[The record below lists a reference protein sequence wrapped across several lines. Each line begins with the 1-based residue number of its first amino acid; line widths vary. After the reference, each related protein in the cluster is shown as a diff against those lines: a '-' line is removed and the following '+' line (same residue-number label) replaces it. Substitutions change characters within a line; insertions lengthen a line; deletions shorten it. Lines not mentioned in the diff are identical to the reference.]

1 MEDYTKSIQ
10 SKQILGKFLTVLII
24 VLSFWFI
31 YQQIISS
38 EIDVF
43 DSLLN
48 AKPII
53 FLSIFCLFGVLT
65 LSPIIWKFLML
76 GSGAKVPYRLCF
88 GIWWTTNIAKY
99 VPGKVSLIAGRAY
112 VARKYG
118 SRVVLESFVWELI
131 ISISSAVLAGL
142 LLLDLDGIPTSTKS
156 ILIIIGIASLF
167 PIISPKLTQRLV
179 RKPFSLLGRGEWEN
193 ETSMTR
199 GYYCIAL
206 VLMLI
211 SWILWGLA
219 HQFILWG
226 LGGDAS
232 LSLLIGAFSIAWLV
246 GFFAFFLPAGLGA
259 REGVFTFNL
268 SLFLSGGIAGIIA
281 VISRTL
287 NVLVE
292 IVVFMFGLTMMSP
305 EELEE
310 E

>member
-1 MEDYTKSIQ
+1 
-10 SKQILGKFLTVLII
+10 
-24 VLSFWFI
+24 
-31 YQQIISS
+31 
-38 EIDVF
+38 
-43 DSLLN
+43 
-48 AKPII
+48 
-53 FLSIFCLFGVLT
+53 
-65 LSPIIWKFLML
+65 ML
-76 GSGAKVPYRLCF
+76 GSGANVPYRLCF

-118 SRVVLESFVWELI
+118 GRVVLESFVWELI

>member
-1 MEDYTKSIQ
+1 MNENTGSTSFTQ
-10 SKQILGKFLTVLII
+10 VLGRLLTVVVVI
-24 VLSFWFI
+24 LSFWFI
-31 YQQIISS
+31 YQQIDSS
-38 EIDVF
+38 DLDDTGTLFE
-43 DSLLN
+43 
-48 AKPII
+48 AEPII
-53 FLSIFCLFGVLT
+53 FLSVACIVGVLV

-76 GSGAKVPYRLCF
+76 GSGADIPYRLCF

-118 SRVVLESFVWELI
+118 SKVVLESFVWELI
-131 ISISSAVLAGL
+131 ISVSSAVIAGL
-142 LLLDLDGIPTSTKS
+142 LLLDLEGIPTSTKW
-156 ILIIIGIASLF
+156 ILVAVGLASLF
-167 PIISPKLTQRLV
+167 PIISPTLTQVIV
-179 RKPFSLLGRGEWEN
+179 RKPFSILGRGEWSQ

-199 GYYCIAL
+199 TSYGIAL
-206 VLMLI
+206 VLMML

-219 HQFILWG
+219 HKFILLG
-226 LGGDAS
+226 LGVDAS
-232 LSLLIGAFSIAWLV
+232 LALLIGSFSIAWLV

-268 SLFLSGGIAGIIA
+268 SLFLSGGVAGLVA
-281 VISRTL
+281 VLSRTL

-292 IVVFMFGLTMMSP
+292 VVVFAFGLTMISP

>member
-1 MEDYTKSIQ
+1 MNENTGSTSFTQ
-10 SKQILGKFLTVLII
+10 VLGRLLTVVVVI
-24 VLSFWFI
+24 LSFWFI
-31 YQQIISS
+31 YQQIDSS
-38 EIDVF
+38 DIDDTGTLF
-43 DSLLN
+43 E
-48 AKPII
+48 AEPII
-53 FLSIFCLFGVLT
+53 FLSVACIVGVLV

-76 GSGAKVPYRLCF
+76 GSGADIPYRLCF

-118 SRVVLESFVWELI
+118 SKVVLESFVWELI
-131 ISISSAVLAGL
+131 ISVSSAVIAGL
-142 LLLDLDGIPTSTKS
+142 LLLDLEGIPTSTKW
-156 ILIIIGIASLF
+156 ILVAVGLASLF
-167 PIISPKLTQRLV
+167 PIISPTLTQVIV
-179 RKPFSLLGRGEWEN
+179 RKPFSILGRGEWSQ

-199 GYYCIAL
+199 TSYGIAL
-206 VLMLI
+206 VLMML

-219 HQFILWG
+219 HKFILLG
-226 LGGDAS
+226 LGVDAS
-232 LSLLIGAFSIAWLV
+232 LALLIGSFSIAWLV

-268 SLFLSGGIAGIIA
+268 SLFLSGGVAGLVA
-281 VISRTL
+281 VLSRTL

-292 IVVFMFGLTMMSP
+292 VVVFAFGLTMISP

>member
-1 MEDYTKSIQ
+1 M
-10 SKQILGKFLTVLII
+10 
-24 VLSFWFI
+24 LSFWFI

-43 DSLLN
+43 DTVLN

-76 GSGAKVPYRLCF
+76 GSGANVPYRLCF

>member
-1 MEDYTKSIQ
+1 
-10 SKQILGKFLTVLII
+10 
-24 VLSFWFI
+24 
-31 YQQIISS
+31 
-38 EIDVF
+38 
-43 DSLLN
+43 
-48 AKPII
+48 
-53 FLSIFCLFGVLT
+53 
-65 LSPIIWKFLML
+65 
-76 GSGAKVPYRLCF
+76 
-88 GIWWTTNIAKY
+88 
-99 VPGKVSLIAGRAY
+99 
-112 VARKYG
+112 
-118 SRVVLESFVWELI
+118 
-131 ISISSAVLAGL
+131 
-142 LLLDLDGIPTSTKS
+142 
-156 ILIIIGIASLF
+156 
-167 PIISPKLTQRLV
+167 
-179 RKPFSLLGRGEWEN
+179 
-193 ETSMTR
+193 MTR

-232 LSLLIGAFSIAWLV
+232 LSLLIGALSIAWLV